1 MDDRDAEV
9 DCGSPLNPLAN
20 LDSLCASRICRTTD
34 IKCGCTSDSHCPS
47 SQVCYSRDN
56 KCYSTLLEL
65 RTDPIE
71 ASACPLALEL
81 TEDKCLEAA
90 GELEVGEFEGVWNR
104 NLDNLPCGC
113 FLWKYPDYNMVLY
126 NNGQSGCS
134 SAPAYNLGMI
144 FKKVRLCFVIAVRS

>member
-1 MDDRDAEV
+1 MDGRDVEV

-90 GELEVGEFEGVWNR
+90 GELEVGEFEGVCGIGIWITYLVDVFCGSIR
-104 NLDNLPCGC
+104 ITTWSFITMDNLDAHPHQLIT
-113 FLWKYPDYNMVLY
+113 
-126 NNGQSGCS
+126 SE
-134 SAPAYNLGMI
+134 
-144 FKKVRLCFVIAVRS
+144 

>member
-65 RTDPIE
+65 RTDLIE

-90 GELEVGEFEGVWNR
+90 GELEVGEFEGVCGIGIWITYLVDVFCGSILITTWSFITMD
-104 NLDNLPCGC
+104 NLDAHPHQLIT
-113 FLWKYPDYNMVLY
+113 
-126 NNGQSGCS
+126 SE
-134 SAPAYNLGMI
+134 
-144 FKKVRLCFVIAVRS
+144 